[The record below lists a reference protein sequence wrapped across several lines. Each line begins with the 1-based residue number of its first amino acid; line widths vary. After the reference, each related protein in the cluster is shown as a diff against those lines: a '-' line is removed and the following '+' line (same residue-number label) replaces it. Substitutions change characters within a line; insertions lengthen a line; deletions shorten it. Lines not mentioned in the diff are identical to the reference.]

1 MRPPRTSDV
10 GALLAS
16 LRRNDAHLRPWSP
29 LRAGADRRPTLAFVA
44 RDVAA
49 ARRSWRRDDG
59 YTFFAFEAGLKA
71 PRVVGRVTLG
81 KVIRGPF
88 QNAFLGYWI
97 DVERQGEGLVTE
109 AVGAVLRFAFGPLG
123 LHRVQAG
130 GQFVAHPAPF
140 QFVPHR
146 IIGARQPVFVSTYVV
161 VFVAP
166 PAIIIAAQCRRNNQ
180 QAVNGH
186 VG

>member
-130 GQFVAHPAPF
+130 VMPRNAASIAVVKKLGF
-140 QFVPHR
+140 R
-146 IIGARQPVFVSTYVV
+146 EEGLSARYLQ
-161 VFVAP
+161 
-166 PAIIIAAQCRRNNQ
+166 IAGTWEDHVTFAMTSEDWADLTVRR
-180 QAVNGH
+180 
-186 VG
+186 